1 MGPIKEVKVI
11 PRSILT
17 DRGETACC
25 TKAKANGSI
34 EADRRSTSQS
44 ALIYSYLALFP
55 VNIAAVET
63 YEHFCRYA
71 QCLPSGLRSKSRIVG
86 FLEKFVLWAIC
97 IARKPLDEFTASDI
111 RDFSAFCA
119 EPPESWIG
127 TRKARFVI
135 NAGTECHAGDW
146 KPFGQ
151 SITEPELGYVINRF
165 FKFLSPELGKQPRL
179 SSSDMY
185 KAPRAPFS
193 ELDDSQALKYLQYL
207 ANLLPCT
214 KISERS
220 LFVFAVC
227 YHLRLSFKE
236 WRSERSLLSMAC
248 FSSIDSSNPYFIMRG
263 HLRDY
268 HIPVPQALVDEVYRY
283 RRSLGLTAVPSPE
296 EIDPILTQALL
307 NKVMYRLPKMSGLDF
322 SPSVLLDRALGFHS
336 SQLDPP
342 APATSESES
351 SRQYRLAWKLKQL
364 SRPRKDIHQQAP
376 GDQDARY
383 HLQECPHPLFG
394 MRHRE
399 VFVLSKPQ
407 AQAYAKSCFPKSL
420 FNIVM
425 ESFEILRAY
434 RSCSADR
441 LKLVA
446 LEKLLLW
453 SIYVKGKSLYSLT
466 PFDAYE
472 FYAFCLAPPASWTG
486 CYARARL
493 DAGAMS
499 VQPNHSWTPFIHIP
513 GGDQER
519 VLRAARIM
527 NWCDNICNSLLVIEV
542 ININIFS
549 GLTD

>member
-1 MGPIKEVKVI
+1 MI

-17 DRGETACC
+17 DCGETACC
-25 TKAKANGSI
+25 TKANVNDSA
-34 EADRRSTSQS
+34 EADGRSASQS

-55 VNIAAVET
+55 ANIAAVET

-71 QCLPSGLRSKSRIVG
+71 QSLSSGLRSKSRIVA

-127 TRKARFVI
+127 TRKARFVT
-135 NAGTECHAGDW
+135 NAGAECHGGDW

-151 SITEPELGYVINRF
+151 SITDPELGYVINRF
-165 FKFLSPELGKQPRL
+165 FKFLSPELGTQPRL
-179 SSSDMY
+179 SRSDLFR
-185 KAPRAPFS
+185 APRAPFS
-193 ELDDSQALKYLQYL
+193 ELDDSRALKYLQYL

-214 KISERS
+214 KVSERS
-220 LFVFAVC
+220 LFVFSVC

-248 FSSIDSSNPYFIMRG
+248 FSSIDSSNPCFIMRG

-268 HIPVPQALVDEVYRY
+268 QIPVHQALVDEIYRY

-307 NKVMYRLPKMSGLDF
+307 NKVMCRLPIMSGLDC
-322 SPSVLLDRALGFHS
+322 SPSVLLDRALGFHRS
-336 SQLDPP
+336 GVDPS
-342 APATSESES
+342 APATSKSES
-351 SRQYRLAWKLKQL
+351 SRQYRLGWKRKQL
-364 SRPRKDIHQQAP
+364 SMPRKDVHQQAHA
-376 GDQDARY
+376 DQDVGY
-383 HLQECPHPLFG
+383 HLQECPPPLFG

-407 AQAYAKSCFPKSL
+407 AQAYAKNCFPKSL
-420 FNIVM
+420 FNIAV
-425 ESFEILRAY
+425 ESFEILRIY

-466 PFDAYE
+466 AFDAYE
-472 FYAFCLAPPASWTG
+472 FYAFCLAPPASWIG
-486 CYARARL
+486 SYARARL
-493 DAGAMS
+493 DAGAMG
-499 VQPNHSWTPFIHIP
+499 VQPNPSWTPFVHIP

-519 VLRAARIM
+519 GLRAARIM
-527 NWCDNICNSLLVIEV
+527 DWCDNVCNSLLVMES